1 MSNIIQTDKRELLFT
16 VKADDCRWEYFRG
29 SGAGGQH
36 RNKTDSAARCT
47 HEPSGA
53 VGVAQ
58 DTRSQHE
65 NRKLAFGRMARSDKF
80 QAWLKVEAARLTGA
94 TLAAEEAAERAMR
107 PHLLRVEGKNEFG
120 LWSVDA
126 IEHDEQ

>member
-1 MSNIIQTDKRELLFT
+1 MSHIENQRLLFSVT
-16 VKADDCRWEYFRG
+16 ASNCRWEYFRG
-29 SGAGGQH
+29 SGPGGQH

-58 DTRSQHE
+58 DSRSQRE
-65 NRKLAFGRMARSDKF
+65 NRELAFGRMARSDKF
-80 QAWLKVEAARLTGA
+80 QRWLKVEAARLTGA
-94 TLAAEEAAERAMR
+94 TFAAEEAAERAMR
-107 PHLLRVEGKNEFG
+107 PHLLRVEGKDSFG

-126 IEHDEQ
+126 VEPEDHE